1 MDKFKKVGKL
11 IITIVLVIG
20 VMFTSGCGKKENTSS
35 VKTTTNSDGT
45 VTTSIKSIDGTVY
58 KAEDL
63 FTEKDLLQTVDTSS
77 ASKISV
83 KDGEDV
89 TIDKEGTYVISGNS
103 KNTTIYV
110 EVDDSEKVD
119 LVLDGVNI
127 TNESM
132 PCIYVKSADK
142 VFVTTTKGS
151 SNTLK
156 VTGEFKTD
164 GETNLDGVIFSK
176 EDITLKGLGTINIE
190 SNKHGIVS
198 NDDLKITG
206 GTYNITAN
214 DKGIKANDSIRIADG
229 TLNITSTDD
238 AMHSEND
245 DDNTLGYIFIGGGNI
260 KINSQ
265 DDGMHATTV
274 LQIDGG
280 SIDITASEGLEATY
294 VQINNGS
301 IKINASDDGINAT
314 QKSTAYSPKVEINDG
329 NITINMGQ
337 GDTDGV
343 DSNGDV
349 IVNGGILSVTGQST
363 FDYDGEGK
371 INGGTVICNG
381 EEVSSLPNQM
391 MGGGG
396 GPQGGN
402 NQQGGGRQRR

>member
-35 VKTTTNSDGT
+35 IKTTTNSDGT
-45 VTTSIKSIDGTVY
+45 VTTSIKSIDGTAY

-83 KDGEDV
+83 KDGENV

-164 GETNLDGVIFSK
+164 GETNLDGVVFSK
-176 EDITLKGLGTINIE
+176 EDITLKGLGTIHIE
-190 SNKHGIVS
+190 SSKHGIV
-198 NDDLKITG
+198 
-206 GTYNITAN
+206 
-214 DKGIKANDSIRIADG
+214 
-229 TLNITSTDD
+229 
-238 AMHSEND
+238 
-245 DDNTLGYIFIGGGNI
+245 
-260 KINSQ
+260 
-265 DDGMHATTV
+265 
-274 LQIDGG
+274 
-280 SIDITASEGLEATY
+280 
-294 VQINNGS
+294 
-301 IKINASDDGINAT
+301 
-314 QKSTAYSPKVEINDG
+314 
-329 NITINMGQ
+329 
-337 GDTDGV
+337 
-343 DSNGDV
+343 
-349 IVNGGILSVTGQST
+349 
-363 FDYDGEGK
+363 
-371 INGGTVICNG
+371 
-381 EEVSSLPNQM
+381 
-391 MGGGG
+391 
-396 GPQGGN
+396 
-402 NQQGGGRQRR
+402 